1 MDRYSRIV
9 AWLKV
14 LLPLAALA
22 LLSTLFLL
30 SRNTDPVAAV
40 PFADDELLDRVRDEQ
55 ITGPFFSGTTTDGD
69 RVSVAAGTMRTG
81 LGKASEV
88 EDLSA
93 QIDMQSGTRIILF
106 SDAGQFDMTNAQ
118 SNLTGNVVVTTS
130 TGFKMTTD
138 SLLAD
143 FDAMQVD
150 APQPVAATSPFGT
163 LNAGQMRMER
173 RGADENAHLIF
184 TDGVKLIYDP
194 TNLEE

>member
-1 MDRYSRIV
+1 MDRYSRFV

-30 SRNTDPVAAV
+30 SRNTDPVAAI
-40 PFADDELLDRVRDEQ
+40 PFADDDLLDRVRDEQ
-55 ITGPFFSGTTTDGD
+55 ITGPFFSGTTSDGD

-81 LGKASEV
+81 LGAASTV

-93 QIDMQSGTRIILF
+93 QIDMLSGTRIILF
-106 SDAGQFDMTNAQ
+106 SDAGQFDMANAR

-138 SLLAD
+138 TLTAD
-143 FDAMQVD
+143 FDAMRVE
-150 APQPVAATSPFGT
+150 APQSVTALSPFGT
-163 LNAGQMRMER
+163 LNAGQMRMEK
-173 RGADENAHLIF
+173 RGADENSHLIF
-184 TDGVKLIYDP
+184 TEGVKLVYDP
-194 TNLEE
+194 SNREE

>member
-1 MDRYSRIV
+1 MDRYSRFV

-30 SRNTDPVAAV
+30 SRNTDPVAAI
-40 PFADDELLDRVRDEQ
+40 PFADDDLLDRVRDEQ

-81 LGKASEV
+81 LGAASTV

-93 QIDMQSGTRIILF
+93 QIDMLSGTRIILF
-106 SDAGQFDMTNAQ
+106 SDAGQFDMANAR

-130 TGFKMTTD
+130 TGF
-138 SLLAD
+138 
-143 FDAMQVD
+143 DAMRVE
-150 APQPVAATSPFGT
+150 APQSVTALSPLGT
-163 LNAGQMRMER
+163 LNAGQMRMEK
-173 RGADENAHLIF
+173 RGADENSHLIF
-184 TDGVKLIYDP
+184 TEGVKLVYDP
-194 TNLEE
+194 SNREE

>member
-1 MDRYSRIV
+1 MDRYSRFV

-30 SRNTDPVAAV
+30 SRNTDPIAAV

-55 ITGPFFSGTTTDGD
+55 ITGPFFSGSTTDGA
-69 RVSVAAGTMRTG
+69 RVSVAAGTVRTG
-81 LGKASEV
+81 LGKASTV

-93 QIDMQSGTRIILF
+93 QIDMLSGTRIILF
-106 SDAGQFDMTNAQ
+106 SDAGRFDMRNAQ

-138 SLLAD
+138 SLNAD
-143 FDAMQVD
+143 FDAMRVE
-150 APQPVAATSPFGT
+150 ALQPVAANSPFGT
-163 LNAGQMRMER
+163 LNAGQMRMEK
-173 RGADENAHLIF
+173 RGHDENTHLIF
-184 TDGVKLIYDP
+184 TDGVKLVYDP
-194 TNLEE
+194 SNLEE

>member
-1 MDRYSRIV
+1 MDRYSRFV

-14 LLPLAALA
+14 LLPLTALA

-30 SRNTDPVAAV
+30 SRNTDPVATI

-81 LGKASEV
+81 IGQASTV

-93 QIDMQSGTRIILF
+93 QVDMLSGTRIILF
-106 SDAGQFDMTNAQ
+106 SDAGAFDMSNAQ
-118 SNLTGNVVVTTS
+118 SSLTGNVVITTS

-138 SLLAD
+138 SLNAD
-143 FDAMQVD
+143 FDTMQIE
-150 APQPVAATSPFGT
+150 APQPVAANSPFGT
-163 LNAGQMRMER
+163 LNAGQMRLEK
-173 RGADENAHLIF
+173 RGPEENSHLIF

-194 TNLEE
+194 ANVEE

>member
-1 MDRYSRIV
+1 MDRYSRFV

-14 LLPLAALA
+14 LLPLTALA

-30 SRNTDPVAAV
+30 SRNTDPVATV

-81 LGKASEV
+81 LGKASTV

-93 QIDMQSGTRIILF
+93 QIDMLSGTRIILF
-106 SDAGQFDMTNAQ
+106 SDSGAFDMSNAQ
-118 SNLTGNVVVTTS
+118 SNLTGNVVITTS

-138 SLLAD
+138 SLNAD
-143 FDAMQVD
+143 FDTMRVE
-150 APQPVAATSPFGT
+150 APQPVTANSPFGT
-163 LNAGQMRMER
+163 LNAGQMRMEK
-173 RGADENAHLIF
+173 RGAGENAHLIF
-184 TDGVKLIYDP
+184 TDGVKLVYDP

>member
-1 MDRYSRIV
+1 MDRYSRFV

-30 SRNTDPVAAV
+30 SRNTDPVAAI
-40 PFADDELLDRVRDEQ
+40 PFADDDLLDRVRDEQ

-81 LGKASEV
+81 LGAASTV

-93 QIDMQSGTRIILF
+93 QIDMLSGTRIILF
-106 SDAGQFDMTNAQ
+106 SDAGQFDMANAR

-138 SLLAD
+138 TLTAD
-143 FDAMQVD
+143 FDAMRVE
-150 APQPVAATSPFGT
+150 APQSVTALSPFGT
-163 LNAGQMRMER
+163 LNAGQMRMEK
-173 RGADENAHLIF
+173 RGADENSHLIF
-184 TDGVKLIYDP
+184 TEGVKLVYDP
-194 TNLEE
+194 SNREE